1 MILEAMSEQSSPD
14 DVIAQAE
21 QEPFPEGILGV
32 LGALQGECE
41 REGREPGKR
50 GRSGLT

>member
-1 MILEAMSEQSSPD
+1 MVLEAMSEQSSPD
-14 DVIAQAE
+14 IIAQAE
-21 QEPFPEGILGV
+21 QEPFPEDILGV

-41 REGREPGKR
+41 REGSEPGRR